1 MTESLA
7 NQRREFQSWLE
18 DHAREM
24 RRHQDDQDRRTQEAA
39 DLIRSYFNQNTQGMG
54 TDANNQHVP
63 QTYPREVPTSR
74 NQRERVVY
82 GPEERPRNQ
91 ERTRSHPSNRVPRNN
106 NRPPPINEQVVPGH
120 HMGRDDSHNVR
131 LRRSGGGNSRNNN
144 GDRGRNSGRTPQR
157 REWQPRNQRGQP
169 RDGNDRPR
177 NSRSRGRR
185 EDPEVNSDDHPNY
198 PDSHGDDEVESR
210 ANNQPNPEM
219 GGYQARG
226 PYAPNRQHQPENP
239 PQRGRNDQVPPPAD
253 GRADSQNAG
262 GRPRTG
268 SVFERV
274 GPRGGRD
281 LRDALT
287 RNRDN
292 RGSNIVNPPEPDQG
306 DQANVGANC

>member
-1 MTESLA
+1 
-7 NQRREFQSWLE
+7 
-18 DHAREM
+18 M
-24 RRHQDDQDRRTQEAA
+24 RRRQDDQDRRTQEVA

-54 TDANNQHVP
+54 TDANNQQIP
-63 QTYPREVPTSR
+63 QTYPREVPTPR

-91 ERTRSHPSNRVPRNN
+91 ENTRSHPSNRVPRNN
-106 NRPPPINEQVVPGH
+106 NRPPPADEQVLPGH
-120 HMGRDDSHNVR
+120 HMGRDDPHNVR
-131 LRRSGGGNSRNNN
+131 LRRSGGSRNNN
-144 GDRGRNSGRTPQR
+144 SDRGRNSGRTPQR
-157 REWQPRNQRGQP
+157 REWQPCDQRGQP

-185 EDPEVNSDDHPNY
+185 EDPEVNSDYHPNY
-198 PDSHGDDEVESR
+198 PDGYGDDEAESW
-210 ANNQPNPEM
+210 ANNQPNPEL

-226 PYAPNRQHQPENP
+226 PYAPNRQHQPEDP
-239 PQRGRNDQVPPPAD
+239 PQRGRNDQVLPPAD

-281 LRDALT
+281 LRDALN

-292 RGSNIVNPPEPDQG
+292 RGSNIVNPPEPDQR
-306 DQANVGANC
+306 DQANVGANIAKTATYPVI